1 MAIDSSHGHE
11 MCTVGKLYV
20 VKRGAMM
27 VAIRVAVP
35 GARGEFEM
43 N

>member
-20 VKRGAMM
+20 VKRGVMM
-27 VAIRVAVP
+27 VVSVFALSAWLS
-35 GARGEFEM
+35 A
-43 N
+43 